1 MADYKRTRTVVK
13 GDRSSVCRI
22 ERSSL
27 LIIITALGW
36 SAFAKSHFLRV
47 KFDNEAPL
55 FSLFKFFHCLYVT
68 NIDCNSREMWNR
80 RCFFFFSCPLPTNQ
94 PTTAQLQL
102 INLILFWMG
111 KKLINIYYRFDD
123 QPPPPH
129 LRVSTGLNG
138 KASGHTT
145 RHTPPDSPQQ
155 IDRSTMGQQQ
165 QQPRRRSRRGV
176 AKLVIKWCD
185 LIIRKTTKYSKYWRR
200 RNFAS
205 IGHWRQL
212 FTVSRS
218 QDPTWLG
225 HGCGCCKYSISHQ
238 LTCRA
243 GPGII

>member
-36 SAFAKSHFLRV
+36 SVSAKSHFLRV

-123 QPPPPH
+123 QPPPPPPP

-145 RHTPPDSPQQ
+145 RHTQPDSPQQ
-155 IDRSTMGQQQ
+155 IDRSINGDNGSTTTTTTQATIST
-165 QQPRRRSRRGV
+165 RS
-176 AKLVIKWCD
+176 
-185 LIIRKTTKYSKYWRR
+185 SE
-200 RNFAS
+200 
-205 IGHWRQL
+205 IGH
-212 FTVSRS
+212 
-218 QDPTWLG
+218 
-225 HGCGCCKYSISHQ
+225 
-238 LTCRA
+238 
-243 GPGII
+243 